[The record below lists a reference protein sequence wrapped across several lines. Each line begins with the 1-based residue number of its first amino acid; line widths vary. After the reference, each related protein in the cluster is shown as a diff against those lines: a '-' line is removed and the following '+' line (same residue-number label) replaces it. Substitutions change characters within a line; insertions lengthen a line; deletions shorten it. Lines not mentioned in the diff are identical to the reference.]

1 MYAKTLFKPTRPPEI
16 DDLIKR
22 YTRLKVPYFFKYAK
36 DKSEEQ
42 VEPVNRSTV
51 NRFDTLIDNPK
62 FRWSATNVGKFD
74 YKMLMKNKKIEVDDQ
89 IIERYKELN
98 KIKNRLF
105 NEERDRKKKEH
116 FIDKYIRNELLKI
129 NKDVE
134 CLTDVLV
141 KYLYITKAQNKTT
154 LWNSFG
160 DIIIKNLQTNIPA
173 NTKLC
178 EVCGERFEFEHKVG
192 KPEIYCSKCKKTIE
206 LEKTRNRVKKYRENN

>member
-160 DIIIKNLQTNIPA
+160 DIIIKNLQANIPS

-178 EVCGERFEFEHKVG
+178 EVCGERFE
-192 KPEIYCSKCKKTIE
+192 YNNKCKTLPKYCEKCAVEVNRIKT
-206 LEKTRNRVKKYRENN
+206 LENYHKK